1 MSLCENKEQKLTEEK
16 ILNFEERMKNPQE
29 MSELI
34 KILFDKEYTKKF
46 PNILLYSKKLFL
58 SQIKKN
64 TISSL
69 ENIFT
74 KKIKDKQFQTLI
86 ENSFKQIEELYDSNN
101 NILKDIWS
109 NLSKNDGNQFLTKY
123 IKHCFFDNEYANH
136 NCQNNSK
143 FILILNKDKIEF
155 VICNICHKVYN
166 SKCILCKCYYCEM
179 EYYTE
184 IINEENESFLFPITW
199 KKNHCNQLIKNKIL
213 CKKCNFPFLLNMKTG
228 ILNCSNNNCKFI
240 SEPKNIEW
248 KCNICNN
255 NYNSDVIIYNPLY
268 EELIEKEINLAL
280 LIKKRAFPHKLS
292 CCDLDVFLTEFYHNK
307 NCNGILYLGNLNDDL
322 IIVCEK
328 CHYINYY
335 ENFIWTC
342 PKCQKEFNNK
352 NINENKEK
360 IRNFKDIQ
368 IKDHKKFYA
377 KNIKEEN
384 ENISKIEKYN
394 SKETLVNNDL
404 DNRKSLKKKY
414 KSFRTRRD
422 EINEQKKNSVNP
434 ITTNIVKNSNIS
446 KLKLHL
452 KNYNSSA
459 NIEKNDKPKRFS
471 KYKSTK
477 FDLKKFKIDKD
488 FAKVKEKEKE
498 KEDSQKENKNLLNKI
513 NNIKE
518 ADNNSNNNNLK
529 LESINVEQNQK
540 IIKVRRSIYQYYK
553 NLRTPNIEKPSNE
566 RKEKSSITTEESKEI
581 KPLAQKEEKEEK
593 IQKEEKEE
601 KEEKDK
607 SNNYKIL
614 KKKFWNYIDRNN
626 FRRKTVQNQE
636 IKLNINEINK
646 TKERLQTESL
656 KNNKVEKEFISHLN
670 IEEHKEDDD
679 KKEKKEKKENTN
691 GSLVGNKNT
700 NSTKDTNSP
709 SSKSLKVSKIPGM
722 SDDLYSQIIQQIN
735 ALYSSCHLPRFNI
748 EEYTINRK
756 LGEGSYGIIHCI
768 IKEDTKEKFALKKII
783 AQSLQKVTEFVKE
796 FELVNLCQHPNI
808 LKIYG
813 LNINLLEHST
823 YSIQVLMEK
832 AERDWNKDIKRRMQ
846 EEKYYTE
853 KELLSI
859 MKQLTLA
866 LLYLKEKLNIAHR
879 DIKPQNVLIFE
890 NGIFKL
896 ADFGEAK
903 EVKLSKE
910 LNTLR
915 GTELYMS
922 PSLYNGLK
930 ENKDDIEHNPFKSD
944 LFSLGFCFVYAATMD
959 FNLLYDLRNINN
971 DIDMKKKLNEYLKN
985 KYSEKFIWILGK
997 MVELN
1002 ETNRFDFNE
1011 LNSEIDKLIKN
1022 EEN

>member
-255 NYNSDVIIYNPLY
+255 NFNSDVIIYNPLY

-280 LIKKRAFPHKLS
+280 LIKKRAFPHKIP

-352 NINENKEK
+352 NINENNEK
-360 IRNFKDIQ
+360 IRNFKDIH

-459 NIEKNDKPKRFS
+459 NIEKNDNKPKRFS
-471 KYKSTK
+471 IYKSTK

-593 IQKEEKEE
+593 IQKEE

>member
-1 MSLCENKEQKLTEEK
+1 M
-16 ILNFEERMKNPQE
+16 
-29 MSELI
+29 
-34 KILFDKEYTKKF
+34 
-46 PNILLYSKKLFL
+46 
-58 SQIKKN
+58 
-64 TISSL
+64 
-69 ENIFT
+69 
-74 KKIKDKQFQTLI
+74 
-86 ENSFKQIEELYDSNN
+86 
-101 NILKDIWS
+101 
-109 NLSKNDGNQFLTKY
+109 
-123 IKHCFFDNEYANH
+123 
-136 NCQNNSK
+136 
-143 FILILNKDKIEF
+143 
-155 VICNICHKVYN
+155 
-166 SKCILCKCYYCEM
+166 
-179 EYYTE
+179 
-184 IINEENESFLFPITW
+184 
-199 KKNHCNQLIKNKIL
+199 
-213 CKKCNFPFLLNMKTG
+213 
-228 ILNCSNNNCKFI
+228 
-240 SEPKNIEW
+240 
-248 KCNICNN
+248 
-255 NYNSDVIIYNPLY
+255 
-268 EELIEKEINLAL
+268 
-280 LIKKRAFPHKLS
+280 
-292 CCDLDVFLTEFYHNK
+292 
-307 NCNGILYLGNLNDDL
+307 
-322 IIVCEK
+322 
-328 CHYINYY
+328 
-335 ENFIWTC
+335 
-342 PKCQKEFNNK
+342 
-352 NINENKEK
+352 
-360 IRNFKDIQ
+360 
-368 IKDHKKFYA
+368 
-377 KNIKEEN
+377 
-384 ENISKIEKYN
+384 
-394 SKETLVNNDL
+394 
-404 DNRKSLKKKY
+404 
-414 KSFRTRRD
+414 
-422 EINEQKKNSVNP
+422 
-434 ITTNIVKNSNIS
+434 
-446 KLKLHL
+446 
-452 KNYNSSA
+452 
-459 NIEKNDKPKRFS
+459 
-471 KYKSTK
+471 
-477 FDLKKFKIDKD
+477 
-488 FAKVKEKEKE
+488 
-498 KEDSQKENKNLLNKI
+498 
-513 NNIKE
+513 
-518 ADNNSNNNNLK
+518 
-529 LESINVEQNQK
+529 
-540 IIKVRRSIYQYYK
+540 RRSIYQYYK
-553 NLRTPNIEKPSNE
+553 NLRTPNNEKPYNE

-593 IQKEEKEE
+593 IQKEEKDD
-601 KEEKDK
+601 KDK

-670 IEEHKEDDD
+670 LEEHKEDDN

-930 ENKDDIEHNPFKSD
+930 ENKDDIEHDPFKSD

-985 KYSEKFIWILGK
+985 KSSEKFIWILGK

>member
-1 MSLCENKEQKLTEEK
+1 MKLMSK
-16 ILNFEERMKNPQE
+16 
-29 MSELI
+29 
-34 KILFDKEYTKKF
+34 
-46 PNILLYSKKLFL
+46 
-58 SQIKKN
+58 
-64 TISSL
+64 
-69 ENIFT
+69 
-74 KKIKDKQFQTLI
+74 
-86 ENSFKQIEELYDSNN
+86 
-101 NILKDIWS
+101 
-109 NLSKNDGNQFLTKY
+109 
-123 IKHCFFDNEYANH
+123 
-136 NCQNNSK
+136 
-143 FILILNKDKIEF
+143 
-155 VICNICHKVYN
+155 
-166 SKCILCKCYYCEM
+166 
-179 EYYTE
+179 
-184 IINEENESFLFPITW
+184 
-199 KKNHCNQLIKNKIL
+199 
-213 CKKCNFPFLLNMKTG
+213 
-228 ILNCSNNNCKFI
+228 
-240 SEPKNIEW
+240 
-248 KCNICNN
+248 
-255 NYNSDVIIYNPLY
+255 
-268 EELIEKEINLAL
+268 
-280 LIKKRAFPHKLS
+280 
-292 CCDLDVFLTEFYHNK
+292 
-307 NCNGILYLGNLNDDL
+307 
-322 IIVCEK
+322 
-328 CHYINYY
+328 
-335 ENFIWTC
+335 
-342 PKCQKEFNNK
+342 
-352 NINENKEK
+352 
-360 IRNFKDIQ
+360 
-368 IKDHKKFYA
+368 
-377 KNIKEEN
+377 
-384 ENISKIEKYN
+384 
-394 SKETLVNNDL
+394 
-404 DNRKSLKKKY
+404 
-414 KSFRTRRD
+414 
-422 EINEQKKNSVNP
+422 KKNSVNP

-601 KEEKDK
+601 KDK

-670 IEEHKEDDD
+670 LEEHKEDDD

-691 GSLVGNKNT
+691 GSLVGHKNT

>member
-213 CKKCNFPFLLNMKTG
+213 CTKCNFPFLLNMKTG

-255 NYNSDVIIYNPLY
+255 NFNSDVIIYNPLY
-268 EELIEKEINLAL
+268 EELIEKEINLTL

-352 NINENKEK
+352 NINENNEK
-360 IRNFKDIQ
+360 IRNFKDIH

-434 ITTNIVKNSNIS
+434 ITTNIVKNSDIS

-471 KYKSTK
+471 IYKSTK

-513 NNIKE
+513 NNIEE

-593 IQKEEKEE
+593 IQKEE

-1002 ETNRFDFNE
+1002 ESNRFDFNE

>member
-1 MSLCENKEQKLTEEK
+1 MK
-16 ILNFEERMKNPQE
+16 I
-29 MSELI
+29 
-34 KILFDKEYTKKF
+34 TKKLE
-46 PNILLYSKKLFL
+46 ILR
-58 SQIKKN
+58 I
-64 TISSL
+64 
-69 ENIFT
+69 
-74 KKIKDKQFQTLI
+74 
-86 ENSFKQIEELYDSNN
+86 
-101 NILKDIWS
+101 
-109 NLSKNDGNQFLTKY
+109 
-123 IKHCFFDNEYANH
+123 
-136 NCQNNSK
+136 
-143 FILILNKDKIEF
+143 
-155 VICNICHKVYN
+155 
-166 SKCILCKCYYCEM
+166 
-179 EYYTE
+179 
-184 IINEENESFLFPITW
+184 
-199 KKNHCNQLIKNKIL
+199 
-213 CKKCNFPFLLNMKTG
+213 
-228 ILNCSNNNCKFI
+228 
-240 SEPKNIEW
+240 
-248 KCNICNN
+248 
-255 NYNSDVIIYNPLY
+255 
-268 EELIEKEINLAL
+268 
-280 LIKKRAFPHKLS
+280 
-292 CCDLDVFLTEFYHNK
+292 
-307 NCNGILYLGNLNDDL
+307 
-322 IIVCEK
+322 
-328 CHYINYY
+328 
-335 ENFIWTC
+335 
-342 PKCQKEFNNK
+342 
-352 NINENKEK
+352 
-360 IRNFKDIQ
+360 

-593 IQKEEKEE
+593 IQKEE

-944 LFSLGFCFVYAATMD
+944 LFSLGFCFIYAATMD

>member
-255 NYNSDVIIYNPLY
+255 NFNSDVIIYNPLY

-280 LIKKRAFPHKLS
+280 LIKKRAFPHKIP

-352 NINENKEK
+352 NINENNEK
-360 IRNFKDIQ
+360 IRNFKDIH
-368 IKDHKKFYA
+368 IKKDHKKFYA

-471 KYKSTK
+471 IYKSTK

-566 RKEKSSITTEESKEI
+566 REEKSSITTEESKEI

-593 IQKEEKEE
+593 IQKEE

-670 IEEHKEDDD
+670 LEEHKEDDD